1 LRKRSDGSSR
11 SAVGYATASVPK
23 ASALYYAFTEW
34 RRPGG
39 QRFYFGIGL
48 KGEEVA

>member
-1 LRKRSDGSSR
+1 MQQPAYPRRRRSITHSRSGGGRRRKRGIE
-11 SAVGYATASVPK
+11 K
-23 ASALYYAFTEW
+23 